1 MIKKITPA
9 LLLPL
14 LAAAVFAGGMDERLM
29 NAVQEQSIE
38 SLQSALELGANPNYC
53 RESDEMTPLMLACHE
68 QWVPCVRLLLESNA
82 RASYK
87 NRYGMT
93 ALIIVAANDYASSIV
108 QDLITIGDADPNEK
122 NNLGKNALMYA
133 IENKNQGII
142 KILLNSPFLNINAVD
157 HMRNNA
163 LMYAVK
169 SGDAKILTQLLSFF
183 PSAIDFNI
191 RNAEGQTV
199 FSLAVESNN
208 LGMVGT
214 LLESG
219 AIDVYEKLPDGTP
232 VLFQAFRIN
241 CDDRII
247 GFIMSAAEP
256 DMLLRLKDREGH
268 DIEWYILKYKN
279 TAAREKLE
287 RIKEMWRQ
295 VYR

>member
-1 MIKKITPA
+1 MIKKITVA
-9 LLLPL
+9 LLLL
-14 LAAAVFAGGMDERLM
+14 LFAAAVFAGGMDERLM
-29 NAVQEQSIE
+29 KAVQEQSIE

-53 RESDEMTPLMLACHE
+53 RGSDEMTPLMLACHE
-68 QWVPCVRLLLESNA
+68 QWVPGVRLLLESNA

-87 NRYGMT
+87 NRYGIT

-142 KILLNSPFLNINAVD
+142 KILLNSSFLNINAVD
-157 HMRNNA
+157 DMGNND

-169 SGDAKILTQLLSFF
+169 SGDAKIVSQLLSFF
-183 PSAIDFNI
+183 PSEIDFNR
-191 RNAEGQTV
+191 RNADGQTV
-199 FSLAVESNN
+199 FSLAVASNN
-208 LGMVGT
+208 LGMVKT

-256 DMLLRLKDREGH
+256 DMLLRLTDSKGH
-268 DIEWYILKYKN
+268 DIEWYILKSSSTY
-279 TAAREKLE
+279 AQEWLE
-287 RIKEMWRQ
+287 RVK
-295 VYR
+295 

>member
-1 MIKKITPA
+1 MIKKITVA

-29 NAVQEQSIE
+29 KAVQEQSIE
-38 SLQSALELGANPNYC
+38 SLQSALELGANPNYY
-53 RESDEMTPLMLACHE
+53 READDMTPLMLACQE
-68 QWVPCVRLLLESNA
+68 GWYAGIKMLLEAGSNA
-82 RASYK
+82 SRKNSY
-87 NRYGMT
+87 GQT
-93 ALIIVAANDYASSIV
+93 ALMIAAASCSDERIV
-108 QDLITIGDADPNEK
+108 QELLARGMAHPNEQD
-122 NNLGKNALMYA
+122 NSGKNALMYA

-157 HMRNNA
+157 HMGNNA

-183 PSAIDFNI
+183 PSEIDFNR

>member
-1 MIKKITPA
+1 MIKKITVV

-29 NAVQEQSIE
+29 KAVQEQSIE

-53 RESDEMTPLMLACHE
+53 RESDEMTPLMLACHK
-68 QWVPCVRLLLESNA
+68 QWGPGVRLLLESNA

-93 ALIIVAANDYASSIV
+93 ALIIVVANDYASSIV

-122 NNLGKNALMYA
+122 HSLGKNALMYA

-157 HMRNNA
+157 HMGNNA

-169 SGDAKILTQLLSFF
+169 SGDAKIVSQLLSFF
-183 PSAIDFNI
+183 PSEIDFNR
-191 RNAEGQTV
+191 RNADGQTV
-199 FSLAVESNN
+199 FSLAVASNN

-232 VLFQAFRIN
+232 VLFRAFRIN

-247 GFIMSAAEP
+247 GFIMSAADP
-256 DMLLRLKDREGH
+256 AMLLRLTDREGH
-268 DIEWYILKYKN
+268 DIEWYILKSSN
-279 TAAREKLE
+279 TYAREWLE
-287 RIKEMWRQ
+287 RVKEMR
-295 VYR
+295 R

>member
-1 MIKKITPA
+1 
-9 LLLPL
+9 
-14 LAAAVFAGGMDERLM
+14 MDERLM
-29 NAVQEQSIE
+29 KAVQEQSIE

-53 RESDEMTPLMLACHE
+53 RESDEMTPLMLACHK
-68 QWVPCVRLLLESNA
+68 QWGPGVRFLLKSNA

-93 ALIIVAANDYASSIV
+93 ALIIVAANDYASFIV

-157 HMRNNA
+157 HMGNNA

-169 SGDAKILTQLLSFF
+169 SGDANILTQLLRFF
-183 PSAIDFNI
+183 SSKIDFNI
-191 RNAEGQTV
+191 RNADGQTV
-199 FSLAVESNN
+199 FSLAVASNN
-208 LGMVGT
+208 LRMVGT
-214 LLESG
+214 LLENG

-232 VLFQAFRIN
+232 VLFRAFRIN

-247 GFIMSAAEP
+247 GFIMSAADP
-256 DMLLRLKDREGH
+256 AMLLRLTDREGH
-268 DIEWYILKYKN
+268 DIEWYILKSSN
-279 TAAREKLE
+279 TYAREWLE
-287 RIKEMWRQ
+287 RVKEMRH
-295 VYR
+295 

>member
-1 MIKKITPA
+1 MIKKITSAAFVLLFASA
-9 LLLPL
+9 L
-14 LAAAVFAGGMDERLM
+14 FAGGMDERLM
-29 NAVQEQSIE
+29 KAVQEQSIE

-53 RESDEMTPLMLACHE
+53 RESDEMTPLMLACHK
-68 QWVPCVRLLLESNA
+68 QWVPGVRLLLESNA

-142 KILLNSPFLNINAVD
+142 KILLNSPFLNINALD
-157 HMRNNA
+157 HMGNNA

-169 SGDAKILTQLLSFF
+169 SGDANILTQLLRFF
-183 PSAIDFNI
+183 SSKIDFNI
-191 RNAEGQTV
+191 RNADGQTV

-208 LGMVGT
+208 YRIVRT
-214 LLESG
+214 LLENG
-219 AIDVYEKLPDGTP
+219 TIDVYEKLPDGTP
-232 VLFQAFRIN
+232 VLFHAFRIN

-247 GFIMSAAEP
+247 GYLMSQADPA
-256 DMLLRLKDREGH
+256 MLFRLTDSKGH
-268 DIEWYILKYKN
+268 DIEWYILKSSN
-279 TAAREKLE
+279 TYARELLE
-287 RIKEMWRQ
+287 RLK
-295 VYR
+295 

>member
-1 MIKKITPA
+1 MIKKITVA

-29 NAVQEQSIE
+29 KAVQEQSIE

-53 RESDEMTPLMLACHE
+53 RESDEMTPLMLACHK
-68 QWVPCVRLLLESNA
+68 QWGPGVRFLLKSNA

-93 ALIIVAANDYASSIV
+93 ALIIVAANDYASFIV

-122 NNLGKNALMYA
+122 HSLGKNALMYA
-133 IENKNQGII
+133 IENKNQDII

-157 HMRNNA
+157 HMGNNA

-169 SGDAKILTQLLSFF
+169 SGDANILTQLLRFF
-183 PSAIDFNI
+183 SSKIDFNI
-191 RNAEGQTV
+191 RNADGQTV
-199 FSLAVESNN
+199 FSLAVASNN
-208 LGMVGT
+208 LRMVGT
-214 LLESG
+214 LLENG

-232 VLFQAFRIN
+232 VLFRAFRIN

-247 GFIMSAAEP
+247 GFIMSAADP
-256 DMLLRLKDREGH
+256 AMLLRLTDREGH
-268 DIEWYILKYKN
+268 DIEWYILKSSN
-279 TAAREKLE
+279 TYAQEWLE
-287 RIKEMWRQ
+287 RVKEMRH
-295 VYR
+295 